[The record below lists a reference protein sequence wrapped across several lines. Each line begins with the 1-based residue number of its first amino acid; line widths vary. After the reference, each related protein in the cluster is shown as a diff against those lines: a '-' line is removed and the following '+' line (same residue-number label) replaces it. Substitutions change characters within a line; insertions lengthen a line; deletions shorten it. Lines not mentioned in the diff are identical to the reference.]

1 MRDERG
7 TMSAGRDS
15 ERLTADSQ
23 RLAVADGCEVS
34 AVSRMKTVRNHVG
47 TMRKSLVLLAVL
59 ALLATTAA
67 QPQKKTVFLG
77 SARYDV
83 TVGLSYTR
91 QTSPEGEQ
99 GGFNRYTSVGRFED
113 VKFGPSPS
121 PEFDA
126 WFETKLD
133 VPGANAVVPMHQITG
148 NGEITDFEI
157 APAWED
163 PHKAIAPKITAGPQ
177 PFEPVLQLLTYA
189 MAHEEDL
196 DSAAAEDGSLP
207 VVPLAPTLWFRY
219 LENFSPSGSE
229 LRWEYENFAL
239 GAVDQSSFQF
249 SVPLETVADGKEVE
263 LSIPFTD
270 GAARGEWTVQF
281 QPLEE

>member
-1 MRDERG
+1 MPR
-7 TMSAGRDS
+7 T
-15 ERLTADSQ
+15 
-23 RLAVADGCEVS
+23 LALC
-34 AVSRMKTVRNHVG
+34 
-47 TMRKSLVLLAVL
+47 LVCL
-59 ALLATTAA
+59 LLATAVA

-77 SARYDV
+77 SARYDI
-83 TVGLSYTR
+83 TIGLSYTR

-113 VKFGPSPS
+113 VKFGPPRS

-133 VPGANAVVPMHQITG
+133 IPGANAVVPMHQITG
-148 NGEITDFEI
+148 RGEITDFEI

-163 PHKAIAPKITAGPQ
+163 PHEAIAPKITAGPK

-189 MAHEEDL
+189 MAHEEEL
-196 DSAAAEDGSLP
+196 DSAGEDGGLP

-219 LENFSPSGSE
+219 SESFSPSGSE
-229 LRWEYENFAL
+229 LRWEYGNFAL
-239 GAVDQSSFQF
+239 GAVDQSAFQF
-249 SVPLETVADGKEVE
+249 SVPLKTVADGEAVE

-270 GAARGEWTVQF
+270 GAAKGKWTVLF
-281 QPLEE
+281 QPRPE

>member
-1 MRDERG
+1 MPR
-7 TMSAGRDS
+7 TIA
-15 ERLTADSQ
+15 L
-23 RLAVADGCEVS
+23 V
-34 AVSRMKTVRNHVG
+34 AVSM
-47 TMRKSLVLLAVL
+47 
-59 ALLATTAA
+59 LLATAAA
-67 QPQKKTVFLG
+67 QPTKKTVFLG

-83 TVGLSYTR
+83 TIGLSYTR

-133 VPGANAVVPMHQITG
+133 IPGANAVVPMHQMTG
-148 NGEITDFEI
+148 KGEITDFEI

-163 PHKAIAPKITAGPQ
+163 PHEAIPPKITEGPK

-189 MAHEEDL
+189 MAHEEDF
-196 DSAAAEDGSLP
+196 DPDVPVEDMP

-219 LENFSPSGSE
+219 SENFSPSGSE
-229 LRWEYENFAL
+229 LRWEYEGFAL
-239 GAVDQSSFQF
+239 GAVDQSGFQF
-249 SVPLETVADGKEVE
+249 SVPLTTVADGKEVE

-270 GAARGEWTVQF
+270 GAAKGEWTVQF
-281 QPLEE
+281 QPRPE